1 MKNSLF
7 RFIDV
12 FEAFAI
18 YLFCFAS
25 NLMFIYVQNLNL
37 EESSYILES
46 FLTSIIDYQLIII
59 IFLTFIIIVFH
70 YQFLNRKKTEIFCRI
85 LVGDTMGNVVI
96 RYILNS
102 LTILVFSFLLSL
114 LLNFFLE
121 LNVTSNLYLVFIF
134 IIYIL
139 ISAGKVEKE

>member
-1 MKNSLF
+1 MKYSLF

-12 FEAFAI
+12 IEAFAI
-18 YLFCFAS
+18 YLMCFS
-25 NLMFIYVQNLNL
+25 TNLIFIYVQTLDL
-37 EESSYILES
+37 GDSFILES
-46 FLTSIIDYQLIII
+46 FLESIIEYQLVIN
-59 IFLTFIIIVFH
+59 IFLTFIMIVFH
-70 YQFLNRKKTEIFCRI
+70 YQFLNRKKTEISCRI
-85 LVGDTMGNVVI
+85 LVGDTMVNVVI

-114 LLNFFLE
+114 LLNFYLE

-139 ISAGKVEKE
+139 ISAAKVEKE

>member
-1 MKNSLF
+1 MKYSLF

-12 FEAFAI
+12 IEAFAI
-18 YLFCFAS
+18 YLMCFS
-25 NLMFIYVQNLNL
+25 TNLIFIYVQTLDL
-37 EESSYILES
+37 GDSFILES
-46 FLTSIIDYQLIII
+46 FLESIIEYQIVIN
-59 IFLTFIIIVFH
+59 IFLTFIMIVFH
-70 YQFLNRKKTEIFCRI
+70 YQFLNRKKTEISCRI
-85 LVGDTMGNVVI
+85 LVGDTMINVVI
-96 RYILNS
+96 RYILNI

-114 LLNFFLE
+114 LLNFYLE